1 VVEENLEKVDGP
13 LPGTSPDYD
22 AGEKAIK
29 DIFDE
34 AVGAAGNAIVAAVPF
49 LALPVIKFV
58 FKFIFGKVS
67 SFIYGELSKRLAV
80 LVINAKVEAERK
92 AYERAEGELKA
103 MLAKDAVDPEEE
115 KRVTDEFKK
124 RLADLIRIPHP

>member
-1 VVEENLEKVDGP
+1 VAEENLEKVEGP
-13 LPGTSPDYD
+13 LPGTSPEYD
-22 AGEKAIK
+22 AGEKVIK

-34 AVGAAGNAIVAAVPF
+34 AVGAAGNAILAAVPF
-49 LALPVIKFV
+49 LALPVIKFL

-92 AYERAEGELKA
+92 AYERAEVELKA
-103 MLAKDAVDPEEE
+103 MLAKNTVDPEEE
-115 KRVTDEFKK
+115 KRVTDDFL
-124 RLADLIRIPHP
+124 RSACDMLP